1 MALID
6 PRAAGP
12 PATWGVRLDF
22 EAVDRLVAA
31 WVGRDFPDP
40 RYDYPGMPPEGAPG
54 WFDFCTLAVSV
65 CGCLWA
71 PEGSETWAT
80 LHDGAWLDDAPGL
93 FSCITRSGWDPRR
106 YADLDE
112 NTGREVFGGRGVLQL
127 VPERVERLRAVG
139 TALVDRWAGSA
150 GSLVEEA
157 GRDGARV
164 VDLLVET
171 VPGFDDHAATPEG
184 LVRFDK
190 LAHLATAMMAAR
202 SDRPITG
209 VAGFPVFAD
218 YMVPR
223 TLRHHGVL
231 VYEPEL
237 ARAVDRRAII
247 PSGSAREIAIRWATI
262 RAGELIREALDSRGR
277 RIGTPQL
284 DFALWSD
291 AVLGPEAG
299 SMGEH
304 HRTPGLAY

>member
-6 PRAAGP
+6 PRATGP
-12 PATWGVRLDF
+12 PGTWGVRLDL
-22 EAVDRLVAA
+22 EAVDRLAEA
-31 WVGRDFPDP
+31 WVGRGFPDP
-40 RYDYPGMPPEGAPG
+40 RYDYPGMPSEAAPG
-54 WFDFCTLAVSV
+54 WFDFCVLAVSV

-80 LHDGAWLDDAPGL
+80 LHDGTWLDDAPGL
-93 FSCITRSGWDPRR
+93 FSCITRLGWDPRR
-106 YADLDE
+106 CAGLDE
-112 NTGREVFGGRGVLQL
+112 ADGQGVFAGRGVLQF
-127 VPERVERLRAVG
+127 VPERVQRLRAVG
-139 TALVDRWAGSA
+139 TALVDRWAGTA

-157 GRDGARV
+157 GWDGRRIV
-164 VDLLVET
+164 ELLVET
-171 VPGFDDHAATPEG
+171 VPGFDDHADTPDG
-184 LVRFDK
+184 PVRFDK

-231 VYEPEL
+231 VYEPDL
-237 ARAVDRRAII
+237 ARAVDHRAII
-247 PSGSAREIAIRWATI
+247 PPGSAWEIAIRWATI
-262 RAGELIREALDSRGR
+262 RAGELIRETLASFGR
-277 RIGTPQL
+277 PVGTPQL
-284 DFALWSD
+284 DYALWSD
-291 AVLGPEAG
+291 AVLGPAAG